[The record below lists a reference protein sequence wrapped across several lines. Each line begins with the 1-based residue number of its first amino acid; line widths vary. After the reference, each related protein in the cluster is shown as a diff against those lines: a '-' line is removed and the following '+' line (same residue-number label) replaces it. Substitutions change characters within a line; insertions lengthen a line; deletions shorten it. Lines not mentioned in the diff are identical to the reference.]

1 MSASPPTALSAV
13 FRRLTNEV
21 PVLTVAPEAPLLDD
35 TGPELCG
42 FEEPVLHAPEH
53 PPEPAP
59 EDILALLAEQ
69 PEVAPFVDVHTA
81 AAASALTVARLEPR
95 PNFAPAPVADE
106 VLAVRHEASEL
117 PPQIDVHVAEI
128 EEIAVA
134 AVAEPEAELTPKTEP
149 EPELVPELPPEWVSE
164 ASPPFDP
171 LPPEPP
177 PSGRQALI
185 ARFNSR
191 FVTRPAIPAA
201 ARAEP
206 EAEPEIEEQPEPV
219 PSIPPMPPPRHSF
232 EPPPQPSIEAPPQL
246 PPELPS
252 QPAAPP
258 LSVSS
263 TDRASRQSHSRNR
276 RLYRRVQLGA
286 EIEINGSASSL
297 IDVSIG
303 GFAATGV
310 ADLVANTI
318 VPVSLRLT
326 IDGIEVGTQVHAR
339 VVYVNRERVSGRFI
353 DLTAS
358 QTAFLRYIVTWRGE
372 SVGTV
377 GTTTLLDSITGGPL
391 HGFPPKDAHESRERW
406 WHGMIGRKIQPP
418 R

>member
-1 MSASPPTALSAV
+1 VSASPPTTLSAV

-21 PVLTVAPEAPLLDD
+21 PAPTVAPEAPLLDE
-35 TGPELCG
+35 TAPELCG
-42 FEEPVLHAPEH
+42 FEEPVLYVPEH

-69 PEVAPFVDVHTA
+69 PEVAPFVDIHTA
-81 AAASALTVARLEPR
+81 EELVTVARLEPGPR
-95 PNFAPAPVADE
+95 LEPEPVVEE
-106 VLAVRHEASEL
+106 VPPPRIELPEA
-117 PPQIDVHVAEI
+117 PPQIDVHISEI
-128 EEIAVA
+128 TTAGSS
-134 AVAEPEAELTPKTEP
+134 EPEAELASEPTPKSEP
-149 EPELVPELPPEWVSE
+149 E

-171 LPPEPP
+171 LPSK
-177 PSGRQALI
+177 PSPNPRQTLI

-191 FVTRPAIPAA
+191 FAVRPAIPAA
-201 ARAEP
+201 ARAAPEP
-206 EAEPEIEEQPEPV
+206 TPEVVDQPEPV
-219 PSIPPMPPPRHSF
+219 PSIPPMPSPRHSF
-232 EPPPQPSIEAPPQL
+232 EPPPQLPIEAPPQL
-246 PPELPS
+246 LPELPS
-252 QPAAPP
+252 QPVAPP

-263 TDRASRQSHSRNR
+263 TDRSDRQSHSRNR

-286 EIEINGSASSL
+286 EIEIDGTPSSL

-318 VPVSLRLT
+318 VPVTLRLT
-326 IDGIEVGTQVHAR
+326 IDGIEVGTQIHAR
-339 VVYVNRERVSGRFI
+339 VVYANRERASGRFI
-353 DLTAS
+353 DLTPS

-377 GTTTLLDSITGGPL
+377 GTTTLLDAITGGPL
-391 HGFPPKDAHESRERW
+391 HGFPPKTAQESRERW